1 MSSSQKPIFDAVA
14 LSQKLI
20 QQKSVSGE
28 KDQGALDILE
38 TALKALSFD
47 CDRLVFDGDGSYE
60 VDNLFAKLSGG
71 NSGDGKNLCFAGHTD
86 VVPAGDE
93 AAWSSDPYAA
103 EIEDGVLIGRG
114 AVDMKAAIAAWVAA
128 ISKYLASNEL
138 KNGSLSLIITGD
150 EEADSV
156 NGTKKMLGWME
167 KNNEKIDACIVG
179 EPTNPESLGEMI
191 KIGRRGSI
199 TFYLEVHGMQGH
211 VAYPDIAI
219 NPIPPMVKILSSLTE
234 HKLDDGSEF
243 FLPSNLEI
251 TTIDVGNS
259 TTNLIPST
267 VKATFNIRFND
278 RHTAYSLEKWVIGR
292 CEEVTGQFSLRTDV
306 SSESF
311 ITEPGQL
318 SNIVGNAVYK
328 AVGKQPELSTTGGT
342 SDARFIKDL
351 CPVVECGLINK
362 TAHKVDEKI
371 SVDDINDLTEIYFNI
386 IESYFSN

>member
-1 MSSSQKPIFDAVA
+1 MSSNQKPIFDAVA
-14 LSQKLI
+14 LTQKLI

-28 KDQGALDILE
+28 KDPGALDILE
-38 TALKALSFD
+38 NALKALSFK
-47 CDRLVFDGDGSYE
+47 CDRIVFDGSGSYE
-60 VDNLFAKLSGG
+60 VDNLYAKFSGS
-71 NSGDGKNLCFAGHTD
+71 NSNNEKNLCFAGHTD

-93 AAWSSDPYAA
+93 KAWSSDPYSA
-103 EIEDGVLIGRG
+103 EIKDGILIGRG
-114 AVDMKAAIAAWVAA
+114 AVDMKSAIAAWVAA
-128 ISKYLASNEL
+128 ISKYLAENEL
-138 KNGSLSLIITGD
+138 KNGSLSLLITGD

-156 NGTKKMLGWME
+156 NGTKKVLGWMND
-167 KNNEKIDACIVG
+167 NNEKMDACVVG

-219 NPIPPMVKILSSLTE
+219 NPIPTMVKILSSLTE
-234 HKLDDGSEF
+234 HKLDNGSDY

-251 TTIDVGNS
+251 TTVDVGNS
-259 TTNLIPST
+259 TTNLIPSK
-267 VKATFNIRFND
+267 VSATFNIRFND
-278 RHTAYSLEKWVIGR
+278 RHTAYGLEKWVIGR
-292 CEEVTGQFSLRTDV
+292 CEEVTGQFSLRNDV

-318 SNIVGNAVYK
+318 SNIVGNAVYN
-328 AVGKQPELSTTGGT
+328 VTGKQPELSTTGGT
-342 SDARFIKDL
+342 SDARFIKDF

-371 SVDDINDLTEIYFNI
+371 SVDDINSLTEIYLNV
-386 IESYFSN
+386 IENYFSN